1 MKNSLTPISD
11 PLCLSALVAKLISH
25 RGTKTLRR
33 QIAFVFFLSI
43 LSSCTNKADKSEPA
57 SKNENV
63 TSNEVSLTEEQFKS
77 LGIELGGTQMR
88 SISGSVK
95 ANGVLDVP
103 PQNLVTISAPLGG
116 FVKNTELLQ
125 GMKVKKGQTVV
136 VMEHPDYIQLQED
149 YLTTKNQLEFLE
161 LEYQR
166 QEELA
171 KENVNAAKALQQA
184 KSNYFGAKAKVQGL
198 KAKLKLININP
209 QDLETGEIKNTISIA
224 SPIAGFVTQV
234 NVNIGMHVNPM
245 EIMFKIVDTEHL
257 HAEAQVFEKDITQLK
272 IGQLVRVYLSNE
284 NKERLAKIFLIGK
297 EITPERT
304 IRVHCHLEEED
315 ITLIPGLYFKA
326 LIETDPHP
334 VTTLL
339 NEAIVDFDNKQ
350 FVFVEQEAIKRS
362 YKMIEIQKGKSEGNF
377 SEVILP
383 ASVEAKKIVLKGT
396 YALLGILKNTEE

>member
-1 MKNSLTPISD
+1 MKHNFIHSCYKGAKTQSLYVLFISFILFACSSNSEKNKDDSI
-11 PLCLSALVAKLISH
+11 AK
-25 RGTKTLRR
+25 
-33 QIAFVFFLSI
+33 A
-43 LSSCTNKADKSEPA
+43 
-57 SKNENV
+57 ENV
-63 TSNEVSLTEEQFKS
+63 KSNEVTLSEEQFKS
-77 LGIELGGTQMR
+77 LGIELGSPQMR

-95 ANGVLDVP
+95 ANGMLDVP

-125 GMKVKKGQTVV
+125 GMKVKKGQTIV

-209 QDLETGEIKNTISIA
+209 QDIEAGEIKNTISIP
-224 SPIAGFVTQV
+224 SPISGFVTQV
-234 NVNIGMHVNPM
+234 NVNIGMHVNPT
-245 EIMFKIVDTEHL
+245 EVMFKIVDTEHL

-272 IGQLVRVYLSNE
+272 IGQLVRIYLSNE
-284 NKERLAKIFLIGK
+284 NRERLAKVFLIGK

-304 IRVHCHLEEED
+304 VRVHCHLEEED
-315 ITLIPGLYFKA
+315 ITLIPGQYFKA
-326 LIETDPHP
+326 LIETDPHQ
-334 VTTLL
+334 VATLPT
-339 NEAIVDFDNKQ
+339 EAIVDFDNKQ
-350 FVFVEQEAIKRS
+350 FVFVEQEAGKRNFEMVEVQT
-362 YKMIEIQKGKSEGNF
+362 KKSESGF
-377 SEVILP
+377 TEVDLP
-383 ASVEAKKIVLKGT
+383 TSIEAKKIVLKGT
-396 YALLGILKNTEE
+396 YALLGVLKNTEE